1 MRPRRGVIPADAA
14 TYALLSVALAV
25 FLFPVYWMLATS
37 LKPPGEWLTS
47 PPVFWP
53 STIHWANFTDALIKW
68 GGLKG
73 LRDSLIVA
81 SATTAVSM
89 AIGVSAAYALGRFH
103 TGGENLSFVI
113 LSILFMP
120 PVAVAIPMYLFWSRL
135 GLIDTYAALIGQYT
149 VFNVPFIAWVLK
161 GFFEDIPREMEES
174 AVVNGASRWRAFWE
188 IAIPLARPSIVAV
201 TLLAFIFSWNE
212 FFFAVILT
220 RARVTTLPF
229 ILPTLMEGHNVL
241 WGDIA
246 AIAALGALPVVGLAF
261 ALQRYLVRGL
271 SFGTVRERGS

>member
-1 MRPRRGVIPADAA
+1 VRPRHGIHLADVGSY
-14 TYALLSVALAV
+14 TLLGIALIV

-37 LKPPGEWLTS
+37 LKPPGEWLTR

-53 STIHWANFTDALIKW
+53 STIHWENFTDALIKW

-81 SATTAVSM
+81 SLSTAISM
-89 AIGVSAAYALGRFH
+89 VVGVPAAYSLGRYR
-103 TGGENLSFVI
+103 TGGENLSFII
-113 LSILFMP
+113 LSVLFMP

-135 GLIDTYAALIGQYT
+135 GLIDTYTALVGQYT
-149 VFNVPFIAWVLK
+149 VFNIPFIAWVLK
-161 GFFEDIPREMEES
+161 SFFEDIPREMEES
-174 AVVNGASRWRAFWE
+174 AVVNGATRWRAFWE
-188 IAIPLARPSIVAV
+188 IAVPLARPSIVAV

-246 AIAALGALPVVGLAF
+246 AIATLGAVPVVVLAF
-261 ALQRYLVRGL
+261 LLQRYLVRGL
-271 SFGTVRERGS
+271 SFGTVRER

>member
-1 MRPRRGVIPADAA
+1 MRPRRGIHLADVGSY
-14 TYALLSVALAV
+14 TLLGVALIV

-37 LKPPGEWLTS
+37 LKPPGEWLTR

-53 STIHWANFTDALIKW
+53 SSIHWENFTDALIKW

-81 SATTAVSM
+81 SLSTAISM
-89 AIGVSAAYALGRFH
+89 AVGVPAAYSLGRYR
-103 TGGENLSFVI
+103 TGGENLSFII
-113 LSILFMP
+113 LSVLFMP

-135 GLIDTYAALIGQYT
+135 GLIDTYPALVGQYT
-149 VFNVPFIAWVLK
+149 VFNIPFITWVLK
-161 GFFEDIPREMEES
+161 SFFEDIPREMEES
-174 AVVNGASRWRAFWE
+174 AIVNGATRWRAFWE
-188 IAIPLARPSIVAV
+188 IAVPLARPSIVAV

-246 AIAALGALPVVGLAF
+246 AIATLGAVPVVVLAF
-261 ALQRYLVRGL
+261 VLQRYLVRGL
-271 SFGTVRERGS
+271 SFGTVRER

>member
-1 MRPRRGVIPADAA
+1 MRPRHGIHLADVGSY
-14 TYALLSVALAV
+14 TLLGIALIV

-37 LKPPGEWLTS
+37 LKPPGEWLTR

-53 STIHWANFTDALIKW
+53 STIHWENFTDALIKW

-81 SATTAVSM
+81 SLSTAISM
-89 AIGVSAAYALGRFH
+89 VVGVPAAYSLGRYR
-103 TGGENLSFVI
+103 TGGENLSFII
-113 LSILFMP
+113 LSVLFMP

-135 GLIDTYAALIGQYT
+135 GLIDTYTALVGQYT
-149 VFNVPFIAWVLK
+149 VFNIPFIAWVLK
-161 GFFEDIPREMEES
+161 SFFEDIPREMEES
-174 AVVNGASRWRAFWE
+174 AVVNGATRWRAFWE
-188 IAIPLARPSIVAV
+188 IAVPLARPSIVAV

-246 AIAALGALPVVGLAF
+246 AIATLGAVPVVVLAF
-261 ALQRYLVRGL
+261 LLQRYLVRGL
-271 SFGTVRERGS
+271 SFGTVRER